1 MVPASRC
8 RIHAAVP
15 RRHFVAFVLTAS
27 AVLGGC
33 ALLRPPEA
41 PAVPPQSLP
50 QAAEPT
56 SVEIS
61 ARAERLRSLLDAAEW
76 ALAEDRLTTPAE
88 ESAYRYLSEA
98 RALAPEDD
106 AVREGFERV
115 VERYLALAKGA
126 IEREAW
132 ARAGTMLDR
141 AASVDAGHSGIAMLR
156 RQVHML
162 ANAERLTLD
171 LDRDAVRRRLQAS
184 ADELAAFG
192 APARRA
198 NARVRIRAGS
208 DAEGRWIYRQ
218 LANAPG
224 ERRIRAGIEIGLP
237 PRVTILLLPQSGQE
251 G

>member
-1 MVPASRC
+1 MP
-8 RIHAAVP
+8 AVP
-15 RRHFVAFVLTAS
+15 RRSFVVSVLGAC

-33 ALLRPPEA
+33 ALLRPP
-41 PAVPPQSLP
+41 PAVPPATSPAPAQETEATL
-50 QAAEPT
+50 AET
-56 SVEIS
+56 A
-61 ARAERLRSLLDAAEW
+61 ARAERLHTLLDAAEW

-88 ESAYRYLSEA
+88 DSAYLYFSEA
-98 RALAPEDD
+98 QKLAPEDA
-106 AVREGFERV
+106 AVREGFERI
-115 VERYLALAKGA
+115 VERYLALAKRA

-132 ARAGTMLDR
+132 ARARSMLDR
-141 AASVDAGHSGIAMLR
+141 AALVDSAHSGIAMLR
-156 RQVHML
+156 RQAHLL

-171 LDRDAVRRRLQAS
+171 LDRDGVRRRLQAS
-184 ADELAAFG
+184 ADRLAAFG

-218 LANAPG
+218 LGNAPG

-237 PRVTILLLPQSGQE
+237 PQVTILLLPARAGGESE